1 MNHAE
6 IPGRILELG
15 SNDSPDLDVDV
26 IPHRR
31 SMLPG
36 DVLSPSDEPTGGD
49 LFSNAE
55 PLIRPDVEELELDA
69 LAVNDEPSE
78 STVGPIGSG
87 GPDEATTEGSE
98 DGISRLRDEV
108 EPLVSPGAASSS
120 EATGSGRVFPE
131 LDALQDP
138 APSGRA
144 HFSIR

>member
-6 IPGRILELG
+6 IPSWILELG
-15 SNDSPDLDVDV
+15 SDDSPDLNVNV
-26 IPHRR
+26 ILHRR
-31 SMLPG
+31 SMLGG
-36 DVLSPSDEPTGGD
+36 DVLSPSDKPTGGD
-49 LFSNAE
+49 LISNPE

-98 DGISRLRDEV
+98 DGISRLGDEV

-131 LDALQDP
+131 LDSLQDP